1 MSIIMNES
9 LGAVEYDGLINSAY
23 PADIIHASL
32 ASGHGKLSRGCLIAK
47 DSSNNLIPW
56 GSDITDDLSESLTVT
71 SHVATKSQADLDAT
85 KLTVF
90 AADFLNETKKPDAEK
105 KVIINKAGLNTETLA
120 VSAKKLLS
128 EAALSVDAETHA
140 ATKSAAGL
148 DVTSLVVKNGEAT
161 LVIETDYT
169 VTYEENTL
177 TITLVDTSDH
187 YAATALA
194 ISCDYSAYDALTATT
209 HYTATYTSNVLTITM
224 VAGGDYADT
233 SSVKVYCAYT
243 ADTFLPIAK
252 TTDYTAT
259 YTANTLTITL
269 VASRP
274 YYDTPKVKAVCP
286 YAYSEATIA
295 GGNLILAEDI
305 DTGAASGTTVVARAY
320 RTGIFNQNKLLY
332 NAKALG
338 GITDITKEKLR
349 SLGILLNHSISY

>member
-9 LGAVEYDGLINSAY
+9 LGSLEYDSLINSAY
-23 PADIIHASL
+23 PADIIHATL
-32 ASGHGKLSRGCLIAK
+32 KSGYGKLGRGYLIAK
-47 DSSNNLIPW
+47 DSGNNLIPW
-56 GSDITDDLSESLTVT
+56 GSDITDDLSEALTVT
-71 SHVATKSQADLDAT
+71 SHVATKAQAGLDAA

-90 AADFLNETKKPDAEK
+90 AADFLNETETPDEDK
-105 KVIINKAGLNTETLA
+105 KVIITKAGLNTETLA
-120 VSAKKLLS
+120 VSAKKVLS

-140 ATKSAAGL
+140 ATKSATGL
-148 DVTSLVVKNGEAT
+148 DVDTLVVKNGEAT
-161 LVIETDYT
+161 LEKTTDYT
-169 VTYEENTL
+169 VAYESNTL
-177 TITLVDTSDH
+177 TITLVETSDH

-194 ISCDYSAYDALTATT
+194 VTCDYSAYDALTATT
-209 HYTATYTSNVLTITM
+209 HYTAAYTSNVLTITM
-224 VAGGDYADT
+224 VAGGDYTNT
-233 SSVKVYCAYT
+233 SSVKLYCAYT
-243 ADTFLPIAK
+243 ADTFIPIAK

-295 GGNLILAEDI
+295 AGNLILAEEV
-305 DTGAASGTTVVARAY
+305 DTGAVSGTTVVARAY
-320 RTGIFNQNKLLY
+320 RTGIFNQLKLLY

-349 SLGILLNHSISY
+349 SIGILLNDSIS